1 MTRARLALAIALA
14 ATGLALAG
22 CGGDDDDG
30 GDAATAGDTAAE
42 NGDGGAVTG
51 TVGPGFDISM
61 SGTDDLAPGPVTIT
75 VSDNAS
81 SHNWHLTGPGVD
93 VQTDVAGEGEE
104 SFDVT
109 LEAGEYTFVCDPH
122 ATQMTGSFTV
132 E

>member
-1 MTRARLALAIALA
+1 MKRSRLVLAIALA

-30 GDAATAGDTAAE
+30 DAADAGDTTTE
-42 NGDGGAVTG
+42 NGEAGAVTG

-61 SGTDDLAPGPVTIT
+61 SGTGGLEPGPVTIT
-75 VSDNAS
+75 VTDNAS
-81 SHNWHLTGPGVD
+81 AHNWHLTGPGVD

-104 SFDVT
+104 TFEVT
-109 LEAGEYTFVCDPH
+109 LEAGEYTYVCDPH
-122 ATQMTGSFTV
+122 ASSMKGSFTV

>member
-22 CGGDDDDG
+22 CGGGDDDG
-30 GDAATAGDTAAE
+30 DDAATAVDTAAE
-42 NGDGGAVTG
+42 NEDGGAVTG

-122 ATQMTGSFTV
+122 ATQMRGSFTV

>member
-30 GDAATAGDTAAE
+30 GDAATGGETTTE
-42 NGDGGAVTG
+42 NGDGGAVTA

-122 ATQMTGSFTV
+122 ASSMKGSFTV

>member
-1 MTRARLALAIALA
+1 MKRSRLVLAIALA

-30 GDAATAGDTAAE
+30 DAADAGATTTE
-42 NGDGGAVTG
+42 NGASGAVTG

-61 SGTDDLAPGPVTIT
+61 SGTDDLEPGPVTIT
-75 VSDNAS
+75 VTDNAS
-81 SHNWHLTGPGVD
+81 AHNWHLTGPGVD

-104 SFDVT
+104 SFEVT

-122 ATQMTGSFTV
+122 ASSMKGSFTV